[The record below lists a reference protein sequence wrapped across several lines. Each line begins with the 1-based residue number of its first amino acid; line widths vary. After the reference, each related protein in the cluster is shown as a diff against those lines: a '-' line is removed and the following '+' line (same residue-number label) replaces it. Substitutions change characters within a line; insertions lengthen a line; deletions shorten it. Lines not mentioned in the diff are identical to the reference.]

1 VSTPKE
7 DCEALLN
14 SVMPLVQQMLAQYRE
29 FFPCGAT
36 MSPTGEIALT
46 MPPEAEDPASDAQA
60 TLLQDGFRKQVAAGT
75 CKATALALDVLMVP
89 PGKTKKQ
96 DAVEVRLDHRDAY
109 SVRVLFPYAI
119 SDAGEVKVEGPIT
132 ATGDGLIFQ

>member
-1 VSTPKE
+1 VTTPKE
-7 DCEALLN
+7 DCETLLN
-14 SVMPLVQQMLAQYRE
+14 AVMPLVQQMLAQYRE

-36 MSPTGEIALT
+36 MSPTGEISLT
-46 MPPEAEDPASDAQA
+46 MPPDAEDPGSEAQVA
-60 TLLQDGFRKQVAAGT
+60 LLQDGFRKQVAAGT

-89 PGKTKKQ
+89 PGRSKKQ

-119 SDAGEVKVEGPIT
+119 SDAGELRMEDPIT
-132 ATGDGLIFQ
+132 ATGDGVLSH

>member
-7 DCEALLN
+7 DCETLLN
-14 SVMPLVQQMLAQYRE
+14 AVMPLVQQMLAQYRE

-46 MPPEAEDPASDAQA
+46 MPPEGEEPGSEAQVA
-60 TLLQDGFRKQVAAGT
+60 LLQDGFRKQVVAGT

-89 PGKTKKQ
+89 PGKSKKQ
-96 DAVEVRLDHRDAY
+96 DAVEVRLDHRDQY

-119 SDAGEVKVEGPIT
+119 SDAGELRVDEPIT
-132 ATGDGLIFQ
+132 ATGDGLVFH